1 MADPTVTP
9 LDRLSESVEAL
20 TRGLGLMLEVQAKHG
35 AALERIEAAMAE
47 EPGESPVA
55 VGAPVSLERLEV
67 EHVRRVLAAAPSL
80 DEAARTLGIDPST
93 LYRKRKQ
100 HGL

>member
-1 MADPTVTP
+1 MVDPTVAA

-55 VGAPVSLERLEV
+55 ELLTQMVNQLTGQTAILLRIE
-67 EHVRRVLAAAPSL
+67 AAASGAVVGQPDDAPS
-80 DEAARTLGIDPST
+80 
-93 LYRKRKQ
+93 
-100 HGL
+100 H